1 MKLFYAIALL
11 ATAITAQ
18 KVDVKA
24 GQGTMGMNKKKIEIK
39 CMKAP
44 VKRIPMDYPAGEN
57 EIQLDFKSIA
67 ELKAEV
73 EKKNKS
79 IEKKTPPAKILD
91 FDALK
96 AKFGDKMKKDFDFSK
111 KKVRVFRKSNN

>member
-1 MKLFYAIALL
+1 MKLFYAITIL
-11 ATAITAQ
+11 AMAITAQ

-24 GQGTMGMNKKKIEIK
+24 GEGTMGMNKKKIEIK

-44 VKRIPMDYPAGEN
+44 IKRIPMDYPAGEN

-73 EKKNKS
+73 EKK
-79 IEKKTPPAKILD
+79 
-91 FDALK
+91 
-96 AKFGDKMKKDFDFSK
+96 AKFGDKMKKDFDFGK
-111 KKVRVFRKSNN
+111 KKIRVFRKGSN

>member
-1 MKLFYAIALL
+1 MKLFYAITIL
-11 ATAITAQ
+11 AMAITAQ

-24 GQGTMGMNKKKIEIK
+24 GEGTMGMNKKKIEIK

-44 VKRIPMDYPAGEN
+44 IKRIPMDYPAGEN

-91 FDALK
+91 FAALK
-96 AKFGDKMKKDFDFSK
+96 AKFGDKMKKDFDFGK
-111 KKVRVFRKSNN
+111 KKIRVFRKGSN